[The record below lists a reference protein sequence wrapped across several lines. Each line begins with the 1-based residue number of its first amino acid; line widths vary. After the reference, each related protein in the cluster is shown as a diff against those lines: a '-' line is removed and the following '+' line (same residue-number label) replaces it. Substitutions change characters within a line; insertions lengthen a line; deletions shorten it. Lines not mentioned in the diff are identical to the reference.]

1 MKRLEAI
8 LGRSWGGRRRIWEK
22 TFSKLFGNIAGTG
35 GPRIVFNYLGKRLR
49 RPAPVLKTRG
59 GGLKTPTAIDR
70 RPVFLALGRRLFE
83 HRMWKGAR
91 EGPRRAPGSPRG
103 LPRGPQDSPKMGP
116 RGPREGPRSPPKG
129 PRWLQVDMILN
140 IPAPDGPKTARRGP
154 KKAPR
159 RPQGGPKR
167 TPRGPEMG
175 PR

>member
-1 MKRLEAI
+1 M
-8 LGRSWGGRRRIWEK
+8 
-22 TFSKLFGNIAGTG
+22 TG
-35 GPRIVFNYLGKRLR
+35 GPRIVFINFDVHLK

-129 PRWLQVDMILN
+129 PRWLQVDMILKA
-140 IPAPDGPKTARRGP
+140 PAPEGPKTARRGP
-154 KKAPR
+154 KEAPR
-159 RPQGGPKR
+159 RPEGRQEGPKI
-167 TPRGPEMG
+167 TPKRAQDGPKMAQDG
-175 PR
+175 AKMASQRSRQTKMKRKIC